1 MNIQRD
7 ESANSTLTNIGGE
20 ISAEVHAYLDQ
31 HKIEST
37 LTKAFNEVMKT
48 LPIDPFSEIC
58 SILKSESKDIFSIN
72 SISIKEKVIE
82 DFKSIPSFEVTMTYK
97 GATRNVLSYPIPFST
112 LAYEKYLS
120 SNEELNNTFSEIFS
134 EDVKNLDFE
143 DPNQFDENL
152 INLVIKK
159 NKENDDMA
167 LSLSN
172 TLSLMIYISTALMKN
187 MSLSKYIKENK
198 SNLIFRN
205 ESKKKGKTPNLGFC
219 IFKTGKNMNSKI
231 KYERFLIM
239 INNDIFNN
247 ISEKKKMIIDLYTK
261 MHEIIRKALTAGKA
275 GENGMKTNNEGS
287 FTPPSDKYEDVL
299 KLMESFIKDINAS
312 MDNQNVVSLGIDF
325 NADNFY
331 NPKDNTYEAEG
342 AKKPLDNVQLIDTYI
357 KLITD
362 HPSLTYLEQ
371 PLSCDDEDG
380 WSLLIEKLKDKPNIN
395 LVKKV
400 DIYKKDP
407 EPKIAA
413 TDPNEVKKEKV
424 EEKEKEK
431 EIKKEES
438 KEKIDK
444 TKKTTTTKKKKK
456 NLEPVKTDEPLKTE
470 ENFKKE
476 KPKIGL
482 FSYRLREAN
491 VISHLFNNIL
501 KMKEKNNNFGGIL
514 YENDIESNQ
523 AGIINLGMALNCDYI
538 ILNGV
543 NMSDQKITKIKEY
556 IEELDSISNEENTGE
571 ENEPKIEEN
580 KENNENQE
588 NKENDGN
595 KENIQEKIN
604 EEVVNDNDKNKSNK
618 SSNKNSKENINN
630 K

>member
-1 MNIQRD
+1 MNTQRE
-7 ESANSTLTNIGGE
+7 ESISSLSNQGGE
-20 ISAEVHAYLDQ
+20 VPVEVHAYLEQ
-31 HKIEST
+31 HKIEPT
-37 LTKAFNEVMKT
+37 LTKAFNDVMKL

-72 SISIKEKVIE
+72 SISIKEQIIE
-82 DFKSIPSFEVTMTYK
+82 DFKTIPSFEISMTYK
-97 GATRNVLSYPIPFST
+97 GATRTVLTYPIPFSS
-112 LAYEKYLS
+112 LAYEKYTN
-120 SNEELNNTFSEIFS
+120 SNEELNNTFNEIFS

-143 DPNQFDENL
+143 DPNKFDENL
-152 INLVIKK
+152 VNLMIKK
-159 NKENDDMA
+159 NKETDVMA

-172 TLSLMIYISTALMKN
+172 TISLMIYISTALMKN
-187 MSLSKYIKENK
+187 MSLSEFIKENK
-198 SNLIFRN
+198 SNLIFKN
-205 ESKKKGKTPNLGFC
+205 GNKKNGKSPNLGFC

-239 INNDIFNN
+239 VNNEIFDDKT
-247 ISEKKKMIIDLYTK
+247 IDKKKIIIELYIK

-299 KLMESFIKDINAS
+299 KLMEGFIKDINAA
-312 MDNQNVVSLGIDF
+312 MENKNIVSLGIDF

-331 NPKDNTYEAEG
+331 NPKDNTYDAEG
-342 AKKPLDNVQLIDTYI
+342 AKKPLDNVQLIETYL
-357 KLITD
+357 KLIAD

-371 PLSCDDEDG
+371 PLSYDDEDG
-380 WSLLIEKLKDKPNIN
+380 WSQLIEKLKDKPNIN

-407 EPKIAA
+407 EPKVAN
-413 TDPNEVKKEKV
+413 TDPNQVLSEKKE
-424 EEKEKEK
+424 EK

-438 KEKIDK
+438 KEKINK
-444 TKKTTTTKKKKK
+444 AKKTSSKKKKK
-456 NLEPVKTDEPLKTE
+456 NIEPVKSDEPQLKTE

-482 FSYRLREAN
+482 YSYRLREAN
-491 VISHLFNNIL
+491 VISHLFANIL
-501 KMKEKNNNFGGIL
+501 KLKETNPNMGGII

-523 AGIINLGMALNCDYI
+523 SGIISLGMALNCDYI

-543 NMSDQKITKIKEY
+543 NMSDQKITKIKAY
-556 IEELDSISNEENTGE
+556 VEELESYSNEENVEGNNEVNNE
-571 ENEPKIEEN
+571 ENKEEKKEENKEEEN
-580 KENNENQE
+580 KENVQE
-588 NKENDGN
+588 NKKEEEALNND
-595 KENIQEKIN
+595 E
-604 EEVVNDNDKNKSNK
+604 KNKTNSKN
-618 SSNKNSKENINN
+618 SNKNSKESVNN